1 MRRRSPRGR
10 EPEIFGL
17 ARSTKAGWMAG
28 AGVEAAL
35 TDNITARVEYLYMK
49 LQNGSC
55 TNGGNCGVD
64 ASGVPANDTVKF

>member
-1 MRRRSPRGR
+1 MRELRP
-10 EPEIFGL
+10 
-17 ARSTKAGWMAG
+17 
-28 AGVEAAL
+28 L

-64 ASGVPANDTVKF
+64 ASGVPANDTVKFSTSMVRLGIDYKFH